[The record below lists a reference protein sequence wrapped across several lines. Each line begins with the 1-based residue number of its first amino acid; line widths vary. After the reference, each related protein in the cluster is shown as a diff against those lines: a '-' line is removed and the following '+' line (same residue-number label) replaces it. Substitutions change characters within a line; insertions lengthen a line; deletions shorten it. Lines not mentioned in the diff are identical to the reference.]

1 MHNAN
6 WLKHECW
13 YFLLSCI
20 ISLILVFM
28 LFVKFGAAD
37 FISIK
42 FSESKSSQLFE
53 KDDID
58 WHFPGTFL
66 CLKWSRALNFLF
78 TFMWKTNRP
87 KKKKNTHNFFVFL
100 LWGVY
105 EDFRCC
111 RNASSWIYEP
121 SLKVTNSQ
129 QKYFCTFHTEGGEQ
143 VSWNIADQSVAF
155 WILINNPQVKVFRLL
170 LLKSGKVIIVY
181 DSLLG
186 VLGQ

>member
-1 MHNAN
+1 MHSAN

-13 YFLLSCI
+13 YILLSYI

-28 LFVKFGAAD
+28 LFVKFWAAD

-42 FSESKSSQLFE
+42 FSESKSPQLSE

-58 WHFPGTFL
+58 WHFPGTFFVFEVGQGLWTSSSPL
-66 CLKWSRALNFLF
+66 CEKQTDL
-78 TFMWKTNRP
+78 
-87 KKKKNTHNFFVFL
+87 KKNTHNFFVFL

-105 EDFRCC
+105 KNFRCC

-170 LLKSGKVIIVY
+170 LLKRSKVIIVY